1 MPKQGLG
8 RSNNLKVS
16 PFFNGPYTRTPME
29 KILALVVSYNRH
41 EKLVQCITSLR
52 QQLRKPDTILVVNN
66 GSSDYTTVWLDQQPD
81 IIQMYQE
88 NAGSAG
94 GYYTGISWALLED
107 YDWIWCLDDDGIAAP
122 DALHQLMIHKT
133 PDILLWNSA
142 ILDTTDRRRFIWKT
156 RDYHTIDEVEGDIID
171 GVAHP
176 FNGTLIHRSV
186 VETAGLPRRDLYYW
200 GEEREYFYRI
210 TREYG
215 IRCGTVVH
223 SIIYHPPLQYLHRS
237 EWSCATCWPMYFY
250 IRNRYAVMQSRHG
263 HSLRATGSY
272 FYFVSAFLWAIMLYQ
287 RHDRLRKIAFS
298 LWPAYH
304 ALKGTYTL
312 NQQQVLASMS
322 DTYQKRPLQVIAH
335 YISQKIKSVFIP
347 QYQESLPIS

>member
-1 MPKQGLG
+1 
-8 RSNNLKVS
+8 
-16 PFFNGPYTRTPME
+16 ME

-122 DALHQLMIHKT
+122 DALHQLMTHKT

-142 ILDTTDRRRFIWKT
+142 ILDMTDRRRFIWKT

-215 IRCGTVVH
+215 FRCGTVVH

-250 IRNRYAVMQSRHG
+250 IRNRYAVMQSRYG

-272 FYFVSAFLWAIMLYQ
+272 LYFVAAFLWAILLYQ
-287 RHDRLRKIAFS
+287 RHDRLRKMGFT
-298 LWPAYH
+298 LWPVWDALRSRFTASQPSVSHRMTAQYEMSFVRLLLQPVYRKLH
-304 ALKGTYTL
+304 A
-312 NQQQVLASMS
+312 A
-322 DTYQKRPLQVIAH
+322 
-335 YISQKIKSVFIP
+335 FIP
-347 QYQESLPIS
+347 WKSELPQTASL